1 MNGTQSEYSKENTM
15 SDQDATGFGDVYDQR
30 FTVSFDY
37 PVHFTRGV
45 FSPQSETLA
54 RVIGRRGDATVHTIL
69 VCIDSGLA
77 RAWPD
82 LAQTIEAYVHRH
94 ASSLAPAGPPVIL
107 PGGEAAKEGWGA
119 VHETLAHI
127 GRLRLD
133 RHSCV
138 IGVGGGAMLDML
150 GLAVSLAHR
159 GLRLVRIPTTTLA
172 QCDASVGVK
181 NGIDDNGTK
190 NFAGTFAPPFGVIV
204 DFDFLR
210 TLAPRDWSGGLAEAF
225 KVAMIRDAPFF
236 DFLCDHASAFAA
248 RDAATQ
254 EAVIRRCAVL
264 HLDHIGQ
271 GGDPFETGSARPLDF
286 GHWSAHQ
293 IEFMSHYRIGHGQA
307 VAIGLALDAHIALQ
321 TGLVASADFTR
332 LVRGLTD
339 GGLPVWDSC
348 IEARNDHGELLLLAG
363 LERFREHLGGALNIT
378 LPVGIGAKRE
388 VHVLDAIHIE
398 TAIQAL
404 RTLS

>member
-1 MNGTQSEYSKENTM
+1 M
-15 SDQDATGFGDVYDQR
+15 SDQVATRCDDVYHQR
-30 FTVSFDY
+30 FTVTFDY

-45 FSPQSETLA
+45 FSQQNGTLR
-54 RVIGRRGDATVHTIL
+54 RVIGPRGDASANRIW

-82 LAQTIEAYVHRH
+82 LAQTAEAYVRSQ
-94 ASSLAPAGPPVIL
+94 ADSLVQAGPPVIL

-119 VHETLAHI
+119 VHDTLALI

-159 GLRLVRIPTTTLA
+159 GLRFVRIPTTTLA
-172 QCDASVGVK
+172 QCDAGIGVK

-190 NFAGTFAPPFGVIV
+190 NFAGTFAPPFGVIA

-210 TLAPRDWSGGLAEAF
+210 TLAPRDWIGGLAEAF

-236 DFLCDHASAFAA
+236 DYLCDHARAVAA
-248 RDAATQ
+248 RDAATL
-254 EAVIRRCAVL
+254 EVVIRRCAAL
-264 HLDHIGQ
+264 HLDQIRQ

-293 IEFMSHYRIGHGQA
+293 IECMSHYRIGHGQA
-307 VAIGLALDAHIALQ
+307 VAIGLAIDAHIAMQ
-321 TGLVASADFTR
+321 TGLVADGDFAR
-332 LVRGLTD
+332 LVTGLTD
-339 GGLPVWDSC
+339 GGLPLWDSC
-348 IEARNDHGELLLLAG
+348 IEARNASGELLLLAG
-363 LERFREHLGGALNIT
+363 LERFREHLGGELNIT

-388 VHVLDAIHIE
+388 VHVLDAGHIE
-398 TAIQAL
+398 TAIHAL
-404 RTLS
+404 RIPS

>member
-1 MNGTQSEYSKENTM
+1 MNEQS
-15 SDQDATGFGDVYDQR
+15 ATGSGDVYQQR
-30 FTVSFDY
+30 FTVTFDY

-45 FSPQSETLA
+45 FAPPNETLA
-54 RVIGRRGDATVHTIL
+54 RVIGRRGDARVHKIL

-82 LAQTIEAYVHRH
+82 LAQTVEAYVRRH
-94 ASSLAPAGPPVIL
+94 ADTLAPAGPPVIL

-119 VHETLAHI
+119 VHETLALI
-127 GRLRLD
+127 GRLRMD

-172 QCDASVGVK
+172 QCDAGIGVK

-190 NFAGTFAPPFGVIV
+190 NFAGTFAPPFGVIA
-204 DFDFLR
+204 DFDFLT
-210 TLAPRDWSGGLAEAF
+210 TLAPRDWMGGLAEAF

-236 DFLCDHASAFAA
+236 DYLCDHARAVAA
-248 RDAATQ
+248 RDAAVL
-254 EAVIRRCAVL
+254 ESVIRRCAAL
-264 HLDHIGQ
+264 HLDHIRQ

-307 VAIGLALDAHIALQ
+307 VAIGLAIDAHIAMQ
-321 TGLVASADFTR
+321 TGLVTGADFAR
-332 LVRGLTD
+332 LVTGLTD

-348 IEARNDHGELLLLAG
+348 IEARNDRGELLLLAG

-388 VHVLDAIHIE
+388 VHILDAAHIE

-404 RTLS
+404 RTPA

>member
-1 MNGTQSEYSKENTM
+1 MNEQA
-15 SDQDATGFGDVYDQR
+15 ATGSGDVYQQR
-30 FTVSFDY
+30 FTVTFDY

-45 FSPQSETLA
+45 FAPPNETLA
-54 RVIGRRGDATVHTIL
+54 RVIGRRGDAPVHRIL

-82 LAQTIEAYVHRH
+82 LAQTVEAYVRRH
-94 ASSLAPAGPPVIL
+94 ADTLAPAGPPVIL

-119 VHETLAHI
+119 VHETLALI

-172 QCDASVGVK
+172 QCDAGIGVK

-190 NFAGTFAPPFGVIV
+190 NFAGTFAPPFGVIA

-210 TLAPRDWSGGLAEAF
+210 TLAPRDWIGGLAEAF

-236 DFLCDHASAFAA
+236 EYLCDHARAVAA
-248 RDAATQ
+248 RDAATL

-264 HLDHIGQ
+264 HLDHIRQ

-293 IEFMSHYRIGHGQA
+293 IEFMSDYRIGHGQA
-307 VAIGLALDAHIALQ
+307 VAIGLAIDAHIAWQSGLITGADFARLV
-321 TGLVASADFTR
+321 TGLT
-332 LVRGLTD
+332 T
-339 GGLPVWDSC
+339 GGLPVWDAC
-348 IEARNDHGELLLLAG
+348 IAARDARGERLLLAG
-363 LERFREHLGGALNIT
+363 LERFREHLGGALSVT
-378 LPVGIGAKRE
+378 LPVGIGASRE
-388 VHVLDAIHIE
+388 VHVLDAARIE

-404 RTLS
+404 RSPT